1 MSNTEFTENLE
12 TKVKSLFLM
21 SLTLHVISQE
31 IVLVYLDVRGED
43 TYVEM
48 EFIMLICLEEINLN
62 KEFFRK
68 KLEHS

>member
-62 KEFFRK
+62 KEFFGK